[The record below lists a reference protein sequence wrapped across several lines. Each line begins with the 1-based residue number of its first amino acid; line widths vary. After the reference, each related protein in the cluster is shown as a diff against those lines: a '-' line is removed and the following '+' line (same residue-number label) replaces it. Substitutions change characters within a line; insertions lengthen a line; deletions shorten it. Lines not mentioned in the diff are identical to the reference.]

1 MHGTVGTNESC
12 LCLLSRWK
20 KIFCLYTKAD
30 LSCTVQA
37 YLIIYSTLPYCEKKW
52 QTNNNIAFFQFMVF
66 TTSMCTLDQSR
77 RAKFP
82 IGWTGGGGI
91 YFWPIKRLN
100 ADFRVSY
107 CLVGRVEF
115 HSWPIKRVLEV
126 FWVSYWLAG
135 RGAINSCPIK
145 TLQYSWGLLNF
156 LLAIDGRRGNL
167 FLTN

>member
-1 MHGTVGTNESC
+1 MTWARMWNFTLTWIFTSA
-12 LCLLSRWK
+12 LSRRK
-20 KIFCLYTKAD
+20 RFVEFLAQITQIVIGGKNTNRNYK
-30 LSCTVQA
+30 
-37 YLIIYSTLPYCEKKW
+37 YCVLCNVGVVLKYYH
-52 QTNNNIAFFQFMVF
+52 T
-66 TTSMCTLDQSR
+66 MCILDHSKG
-77 RAKFP
+77 ATFP
-82 IGWTGGGGI
+82 IGWTSGGEI
-91 YFWPIKRLN
+91 YFWPIKRLT

-156 LLAIDGRRGNL
+156 LLAIDCRRGNL